1 MDADAHLMVQ
11 VQQGEVE
18 AFERLVRLYQRPL
31 YAFFLRLG
39 ASTADA
45 EDLIQETFL
54 RVFKAR
60 ETFDAQRP
68 FNPWLYGIAA
78 HIWGDY
84 GRARG
89 SARATVTRAAQAL
102 GEPEAMELHDVA
114 EQATRRDI
122 AQHVQDAVHQLGE
135 EHRLALILR
144 HYHGLSYAD
153 IGQALG
159 ISVGTVKSRI
169 HYALT
174 RLRAGLRRRGVLEG

>member
-1 MDADAHLMVQ
+1 MADP
-11 VQQGEVE
+11 E
-18 AFERLVRLYQRPL
+18 FERQALDHLDALYNFAVYLTRRP
-31 YAFFLRLG
+31 
-39 ASTADA
+39 ADA
-45 EDLIQETFL
+45 EDLVQETFL

-60 ETFDAQRP
+60 EAFDAQRP

-78 HIWGDY
+78 HIWADY

-89 SARATVTRAAQAL
+89 SARAIVTRAAQAW
-102 GEPEAMELHDVA
+102 GEPEATELNDVA
-114 EQATRRDI
+114 EQVTRRDI

-153 IGQALG
+153 VSQALG